1 MNGVPITIRDATF
14 CSTMDFSA
22 SASSMIDQSSIS
34 LRAWPTDDSSK
45 DTLSH
50 IISRINHERG
60 SFRNITEDKLVEEIK
75 ATNNER
81 ADLDDQS
88 SISHPNDVQDDKIRR
103 EEVLAVRE
111 EVLKYME

>member
-1 MNGVPITIRDATF
+1 
-14 CSTMDFSA
+14 MDIFA
-22 SASSMIDQSSIS
+22 SASSLADQSSIS
-34 LRAWPTDDSSK
+34 LRAWPADESSK
-45 DTLSH
+45 DNLAH

-88 SISHPNDVQDDKIRR
+88 SISHSNDVQDDKVRR